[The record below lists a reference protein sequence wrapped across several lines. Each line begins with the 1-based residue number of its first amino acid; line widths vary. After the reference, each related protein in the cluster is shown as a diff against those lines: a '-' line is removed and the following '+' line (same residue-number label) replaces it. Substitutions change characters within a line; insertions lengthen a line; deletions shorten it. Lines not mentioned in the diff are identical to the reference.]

1 LELLREPL
9 ETEDN
14 NKNTKINRQQILKH
28 EKSPVFGPLGRL
40 RVPLGVL
47 GSLGGG
53 LWGAFGRLGVSLG
66 VSWGVLGVSWGVFWE
81 ALGGSL
87 GGLGG
92 T

>member
-1 LELLREPL
+1 MALWKPGWAFEGRLTIQVL
-9 ETEDN
+9 
-14 NKNTKINRQQILKH
+14 
-28 EKSPVFGPLGRL
+28 SFPVFAPLGRL

-53 LWGAFGRLGVSLG
+53 LWGVFGRLGVSLG